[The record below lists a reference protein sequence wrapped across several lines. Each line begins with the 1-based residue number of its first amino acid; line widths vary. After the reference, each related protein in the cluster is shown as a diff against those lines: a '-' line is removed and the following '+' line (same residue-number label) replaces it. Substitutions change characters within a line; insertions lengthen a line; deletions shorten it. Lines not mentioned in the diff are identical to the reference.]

1 MSCTGGAYHADAANS
16 PEGGYARRMTGMRLF
31 WVVLGGGIGSGA
43 RFALGTFLLERLGTG
58 FPWGTLAVNL
68 IGSALLAA
76 LVHVSVATELVSA
89 DLRTGLAAG
98 VLGGF
103 TTYSAFSQ
111 ETFAYLQDG
120 AWGMV
125 AVYVGVTV
133 VGCLAACLFGY
144 GVARWLVGS

>member
-1 MSCTGGAYHADAANS
+1 
-16 PEGGYARRMTGMRLF
+16 MRLF

-58 FPWGTLAVNL
+58 FPYGTLAVNL

-76 LVHVSVATELVSA
+76 LVHVSVATEWVSEG
-89 DLRTGLAAG
+89 LRTGLAAG

-125 AVYVGVTV
+125 VAYVGLTV
-133 VGCLAACLFGY
+133 FGCLVACLFGY
-144 GVARWLVGS
+144 GVARWFVGS